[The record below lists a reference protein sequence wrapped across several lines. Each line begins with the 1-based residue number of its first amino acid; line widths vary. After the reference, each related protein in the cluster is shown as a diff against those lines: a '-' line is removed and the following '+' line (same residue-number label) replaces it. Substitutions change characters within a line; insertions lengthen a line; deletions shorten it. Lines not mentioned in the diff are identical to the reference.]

1 MKIHINIYL
10 YIRAIWNCLE
20 IFYGIPSSMTN
31 KYALLSLWHNE
42 LRHLITLLVAE

>member
-1 MKIHINIYL
+1 MYL
-10 YIRAIWNCLE
+10 YLFITSDCLE